1 MSVITPIVESFEA
14 LVSSTI
20 PAAAASE
27 NESDLRTRLVNRD
40 LEDISF
46 DSTIPVLGIKAFMAV
61 KDFLVH
67 NGGIMHYCKANAH
80 RFSYSSLLIYF
91 QQAQVHILNND
102 LIFILA
108 YFRNY
113 CHVGSGRLLPYSTR

>member
-1 MSVITPIVESFEA
+1 MSVNTPIVESFEA

-27 NESDLRTRLVNRD
+27 KESDLRTRLVNRY

-46 DSTIPVLGIKAFMAV
+46 DSTIPLLSIKAFMAV

-67 NGGIMHYCKANAH
+67 DGGIKHYCQANAH

-108 YFRNY
+108 YFKTY